1 MGDFIVLVPFVFFF
15 VAALLQELAIQY
27 ELKQFV
33 LLRKKKHQ
41 KNNLLFYYQILP
53 SSVLFLPNNQTS
65 IIGPL
70 GFVLAHLSIN
80 IDCS

>member
-33 LLRKKKHQ
+33 LLRKKKTPKKQ
-41 KNNLLFYYQILP
+41 FAILLLNL
-53 SSVLFLPNNQTS
+53 TK
-65 IIGPL
+65 
-70 GFVLAHLSIN
+70 
-80 IDCS
+80 